1 MHRACKWV
9 HPVQPMQPMQAR
21 VIELRH
27 NFTAYDAM
35 YVALAERLAF
45 AQNSRRVASAA
56 PRIVS

>member
-1 MHRACKWV
+1 
-9 HPVQPMQPMQAR
+9 MQPMQAR